1 MSIWKQLWSY
11 TKKYQK
17 YLFYSLFALML
28 STIVFIVGT
37 MITKTVIDKY
47 IMGIFKPLS
56 VNETVKFSEHSVLYE
71 GKYYT
76 RIENPENNYLE
87 NAESSIILTKDGYV
101 LVDKDVSSEK
111 AELKNNKIYIDGEPS
126 DTGFQMLSKD
136 AVWNFYSPY
145 LGSAVMLILINFVL
159 FISAAFLMY
168 SCGYSLRI
176 LATKVVFD
184 IRSDAF
190 KQLQKLPI
198 QYFSDYPDGKVVSYI
213 VHDSN
218 AIFGLYENTL
228 LEIVK
233 AVVQVVF
240 IYIAMFIL
248 NAKLASYALLV
259 LPIIGFWLYLYRK
272 YVSENF
278 KETREIQSNMNAMMN
293 EQFQGIEI
301 VQAFTH
307 ENQSIADFDK
317 LADRFLEYKKRFA
330 VLSALYTD
338 GMAHTV
344 RRLAITITIVYFGRQ
359 FLDGSMLL
367 SVGMV
372 FAFVQYVDS
381 AFVPL
386 FWIFGVLN
394 RFERAMVSA
403 RRIFDL
409 FLNVPS
415 SELEY
420 SKETVELQGEV
431 KFQDLSFAYDNEN
444 YVLKDI
450 NLEVPKGSTVGIVG
464 HTGSGK
470 SSLMNVLLRF
480 YEYQKGDILIDGKSL
495 RDYPVQSYREHV
507 GMVLQDP
514 VLFSGTLFSNI
525 TFDNSE
531 VTEEQVL
538 EIMRQIGAQSFVDK
552 QPEGIHEPVGDMGK
566 NFSVGERQLIA
577 FARVMVYNP
586 EILILDEATANIDT
600 ETEIMIQKALN
611 VISQNRTTFI
621 IAHRLSTVKH
631 ADQLIVLNK
640 GRMVE
645 KGTHEELVSKDG
657 LYAKMYK
664 SQMREEYMH
673 EVLAGNKTKTE
684 VGMGEI

>member
-28 STIVFIVGT
+28 STVVFIVGT

-56 VNETVKFSEHSVLYE
+56 VNETVKFSKHSVLYN

-87 NAESSIILTKDGYV
+87 DGESSIILTKDGYV
-101 LVDKDVSSEK
+101 LVDKDVSGEK

-126 DTGFQMLSKD
+126 DTGFHMLSKD
-136 AVWNFYSPY
+136 AVWNFYNPY
-145 LGSAVMLILINFVL
+145 LGSAIILVLFNFVL
-159 FISAAFLMY
+159 FISTSFLMY
-168 SCGYSLRI
+168 TCGYSLRI

-198 QYFSDYPDGKVVSYI
+198 QYFSDHPDGKVVSYI

-228 LEIVK
+228 LEIIK

-259 LPIIGFWLYLYRK
+259 LPIIGVWLYLYRK

-307 ENQSIADFDK
+307 EEQSIADFDE

-381 AFVPL
+381 AFIPL

-495 RDYPVQSYREHV
+495 KDYPVQSYREHV

-525 TFDNSE
+525 TFDNNE
-531 VTEEQVL
+531 VTEEKVL
-538 EIMRQIGAQSFVDK
+538 DIMRQIGAQSFVDK
-552 QPEGIHEPVGDMGK
+552 QPGGIYEPVSDMGK

-645 KGTHEELVSKDG
+645 KGTHEELVLKDG

-673 EVLAGNKTKTE
+673 EVLASSKVGVE
-684 VGMGEI
+684 SGMGEI

>member
-1 MSIWKQLWSY
+1 MYIWKQLWAY
-11 TKKYQK
+11 TKPYKRF
-17 YLFYSLFALML
+17 LFYSLFALML
-28 STIVFIVGT
+28 STTIFIVGT
-37 MITKTVIDKY
+37 MMTKIIIDKY
-47 IMGIFKPLS
+47 IMGMFRPVS
-56 VNETVKFSEHSVLYE
+56 VSNTIQDEKKSVFYK

-76 RIENPENNYLE
+76 RIEENSKLNILE
-87 NAESSIILTKDGYV
+87 KNSIILTKEGYV
-101 LVDKDVSSEK
+101 LINSDIADEK
-111 AELKNNKIYIDGEPS
+111 AEIKDNRLFINNKES
-126 DTGFQMLSKD
+126 NVGFNILTKD
-136 AVWNFYSPY
+136 EVWNFYEPY
-145 LGSAVMLILINFVL
+145 VGSATLAVLSIFILYM
-159 FISAAFLMY
+159 AAACLMY
-168 SCGYSLRI
+168 TCGYSLRI

-184 IRSDAF
+184 LRKDAF
-190 KQLQKLPI
+190 KQLQKLPV

-240 IYIAMFIL
+240 IYIAMFLL
-248 NAKLASYALLV
+248 NVKLASYALLI
-259 LPIIGFWLYLYRK
+259 LPIIAVWLYLYRK

-293 EQFQGIEI
+293 EQFQGIEV

-307 ENQSIADFDK
+307 EDESIAEFDV
-317 LADRFLEYKKRFA
+317 LADDYLEYKRKFA

-344 RRLAITITIVYFGRQ
+344 RRLAITLTLVYFGRE
-359 FLDGSMLL
+359 FLSGSMIL
-367 SVGMV
+367 SVGTV

-381 AFVPL
+381 AFAPL
-386 FWIFGVLN
+386 FWFFGVLN
-394 RFERAMVSA
+394 RFERAIVSA
-403 RRIFDL
+403 RRIFDM

-415 SELEY
+415 KELEF
-420 SKETVELQGEV
+420 STENLELKGNVEF
-431 KFQDLSFAYDNEN
+431 KNLSFAYDNEN
-444 YVLKDI
+444 YVLKNI
-450 NLEVPKGSTVGIVG
+450 NLIIPAGNTIGIVG

-480 YEYQKGDILIDGKSL
+480 YDYQKGDIVIDGRSL
-495 RDYPVQSYREHV
+495 RDYPVQTYRAHV

-525 TFDNSE
+525 TFNNNG
-531 VTEEQVL
+531 VTEERVL
-538 EIMRQIGAQSFVDK
+538 EIMSQIGAQSFIDK
-552 QPEGIHEPVGDMGK
+552 QPNGIHESVEDMGR

-577 FARVMVYNP
+577 FARVMVYDP

-640 GRMVE
+640 GNIVE
-645 KGTHEELVSKDG
+645 RGTHEELVEKDG
-657 LYAKMYK
+657 LYAKMYQ
-664 SQMREEYMH
+664 SQMREEYTH
-673 EVLAGNKTKTE
+673 EVLKNSKE
-684 VGMGEI
+684 NFVLNM

>member
-1 MSIWKQLWSY
+1 MNIWKQLWGY
-11 TKKYQK
+11 TKTYKK
-17 YLFYSLFALML
+17 YLFYSLSALMI
-28 STIVFIVGT
+28 STTVFIVGT
-37 MITKTVIDKY
+37 LITKTVIDKY

-56 VNETVKFSEHSVLYE
+56 VNETVKISKYSVLYN

-76 RIENPENNYLE
+76 RIENPESGYSIE
-87 NAESSIILTKDGYV
+87 GTSSIILTKKGYV
-101 LVDKDVSSEK
+101 LVDEDVSGEK
-111 AELKNNKIYIDGEPS
+111 AELENNKIFIDGNES
-126 DTGFQMLSKD
+126 DAKFRILSKD
-136 AVWNFYSPY
+136 VVWNFYNPF
-145 LGSAVMLILINFVL
+145 LGSAIRLILLNLVL
-159 FISAAFLMY
+159 YILAAFLMY
-168 SCGYSLRI
+168 TCGYSLRI
-176 LATKVVFD
+176 LASKVVYD

-190 KQLQKLPI
+190 KQLQKLPV

-240 IYIAMFIL
+240 IYIAMFAL
-248 NAKLASYALLV
+248 NVRLASYALIV
-259 LPIIGFWLYLYRK
+259 LPIIIIWLYLYRK
-272 YVSENF
+272 YVSANF

-293 EQFQGIEI
+293 EQFHGIEI

-307 ENQSIADFDK
+307 EDESIKEFDN
-317 LADRFLEYKKRFA
+317 LADRFLEYKRRFA
-330 VLSALYTD
+330 VLSAFYTD
-338 GMAHTV
+338 GLAHTI
-344 RRLAITITIVYFGRQ
+344 RRIAITITIVYFGRQ
-359 FLDGSMLL
+359 FLNGSMLL
-367 SVGMV
+367 SVGIV
-372 FAFVQYVDS
+372 FAFVQYIDS
-381 AFVPL
+381 AFAPL
-386 FWIFGVLN
+386 FWLFGVLN

-415 SELEY
+415 RELSY
-420 SKETVELQGEV
+420 SKESVELQGDV
-431 KFQDLSFAYDNEN
+431 KFKNMSFAYDNEN

-450 NLEVPKGSTVGIVG
+450 NLDVPKGNTIGIVG

-480 YEYQKGDILIDGKSL
+480 YDFQKGDILIDGKSL
-495 RDYPVQSYREHV
+495 KDYPIQSYHEHI

-525 TFDNSE
+525 TFDNNE
-531 VTEEQVL
+531 VTEEKVL
-538 EIMRQIGAQSFVDK
+538 DIMKQIGAQSFVDK
-552 QPEGIHEPVGDMGK
+552 QPNGIYEPVADMGK
-566 NFSVGERQLIA
+566 NFSVGERQLVA

-640 GRMVE
+640 GNIVE
-645 KGTHEELVSKDG
+645 KGTHEELVKKDG
-657 LYAKMYK
+657 LYAKMYQ
-664 SQMREEYMH
+664 SQMREEHLH
-673 EVLAGNKTKTE
+673 EELVSSKMEKSLQ
-684 VGMGEI
+684 V